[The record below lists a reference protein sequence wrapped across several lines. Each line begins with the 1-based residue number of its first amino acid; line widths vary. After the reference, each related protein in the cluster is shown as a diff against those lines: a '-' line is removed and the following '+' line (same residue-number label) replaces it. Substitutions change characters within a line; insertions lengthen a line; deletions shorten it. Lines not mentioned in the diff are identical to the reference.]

1 MLTLEEFISAKK
13 AEDGIEEKN
22 PAQLTKN
29 KKICIRYV
37 EEYFDLIANKKEQEC
52 TLSLIIHSDD
62 SLLEDVLDPK
72 IHNALKRF
80 FTLYKFT
87 EIKTIKDFNNRFRI
101 DLVQRKLVKRS
112 SRSSYK
118 VRHIGELSLV
128 KLHRIVTNTKPEK
141 S

>member
-1 MLTLEEFISAKK
+1 MLTLEEFISAEK
-13 AEDGIEEKN
+13 AEDSIDEKN

-37 EEYFDLIANKKEQEC
+37 EEYFDLIANKKEQES
-52 TLSLIIHSDD
+52 SLNLFKHSND
-62 SLLEDVLDPK
+62 SLLEDVLDVR

-80 FTLYKFT
+80 FKLYKFT

-101 DLVQRKLVKRS
+101 DLVQGKLVRRS
-112 SRSSYK
+112 LRSSYK

-128 KLHRIVTNTKPEK
+128 KLHRIVTNTKSEK